1 MKTRKSLIV
10 WRLLWWA
17 LTIACAATITYLS
30 LQPATV
36 SGETSGSLTEQL
48 LSLFSA
54 YRALSAERQAAV
66 LAYTD
71 VFVRAAAHVAE
82 YAALGT
88 FVSALCRTY
97 PLKRRFVW
105 MLAPAALY
113 ALLDELV
120 QEFLSE
126 GRAFQFIDLVKDW
139 TGILL
144 GIAFVWLLCRIATA
158 IKKHRKHKKRTDR

>member
-1 MKTRKSLIV
+1 MKTRKSLLF

-17 LTIACAATITYLS
+17 LTVACAATITKLS

-48 LSLFSA
+48 LLLFSA
-54 YRALSAERQAAV
+54 YRALSAERQAAL

-97 PLKRRFVW
+97 PLKHRFWWSVI
-105 MLAPAALY
+105 PAALY
-113 ALLDELV
+113 ALFDELV

-126 GRAFQFIDLVKDW
+126 GRAFQFVDLVKDW

-144 GIAFVWLLCRIATA
+144 GFLFVWLLCRIAKA
-158 IKKHRKHKKRTDR
+158 IKEHKKRTDHR